1 MTMVTVLRITSES
14 DPAFLEEVAKAIKET
29 GIEIQDKARVRDLP
43 LPLPVDIVV
52 ALSSAGVFTTLY
64 QVLAKL
70 LDRDKNQG
78 RELHVETKYGK
89 ITLKNHSPEEEKEFI
104 ERLFPKGID
113 GKTTKQT
120 KL

>member
-14 DPAFLEEVAKAIKET
+14 DPAFLEEVVKAINEA
-29 GIEIQDKARVRDLP
+29 GIEIQDEARVRDL
-43 LPLPVDIVV
+43 LPLPVDIIV

-70 LDRDKNQG
+70 LDKNKG
-78 RELHVETKYGK
+78 REVQIESKYGK
-89 ITLKNHSPEEEKEFI
+89 IILKNHPFVEEKEFI
-104 ERLFPKGID
+104 ERLAPKGLD

-120 KL
+120 NL